1 MKYLDIVRTANA
13 NLRKSKLR
21 TFLTIGAVFMGALTL
36 MLTTG
41 VGQGLK
47 SYVDEQVSA
56 VGAKDALL
64 INVKTEGGG
73 PVSNDDPKE
82 YDPAKKQAS
91 ADFTNMPT
99 LSTEDVENIRNTE
112 GINSVQLFYSIA
124 PEYITRAG
132 QGKFVITVS
141 QAVDGLNQ
149 PMRAGRQ
156 ASNATNAR
164 EITLPP
170 SFVSKLGF
178 TSDQEAVDKPV
189 SLAFKNSQGQIFEV
203 SATVVGIQEKTL
215 IQGNAANAN
224 DALMKAAYDQAT
236 IGVPDFQR
244 NQYSLVVAKFDV
256 NMSEQSLK
264 DLKQRLSDQGY
275 AASTLDDQ
283 LGIITSVIDGI
294 TTFLNVFAAI
304 ALAAASFG
312 IVNTLLMAVQERT
325 REIGLMKALGMGRL
339 KIFTLFSLEA
349 VLIGLWGALI
359 ALGVANILG
368 RVGSTIASRTI
379 FKNFEG
385 LELFSFPA
393 KAMLPII
400 LLIVAI
406 AFLAGTLPAYRA
418 SRKDPIEALRYE

>member
-1 MKYLDIVRTANA
+1 MKLRDIILTANS

-21 TFLTIGAVFMGALTL
+21 TILTIGAVFMGALTL

-47 SYVDEQVSA
+47 TYVDEQVSA
-56 VGAKDALL
+56 VGAKDAL
-64 INVKTEGGG
+64 IISVKTEGGG

-82 YDPAKKQAS
+82 YDPAKKQAT

-99 LSTEDVENIRNTE
+99 LSTADVDKIKSTKGVE
-112 GINSVQLFYSIA
+112 SVQLFYMVT
-124 PEYITRAG
+124 PEYITRQD
-132 QGKFVITVS
+132 QGKYIITVS

-149 PMRAGRQ
+149 PMRLGNQ
-156 ASNATNAR
+156 VNNATSDNQ
-164 EITLPP
+164 ITLPP
-170 SFVSKLGF
+170 SFVGKLGF
-178 TSDQEAVDKPV
+178 ANDQDAVGKIV
-189 SLAFKNSQGQIFEV
+189 SLAFKGGSGEIFEV
-203 SATVVGIQEKTL
+203 PATVAGIQEKTL

-224 DALMKAAYDQAT
+224 DALMKQAFDQAT
-236 IGVPDFQR
+236 AGIPDFQR
-244 NQYSLVVAKFDV
+244 NQFGLVVAKFDI
-256 NMSEQSLK
+256 NMNEQELK
-264 DLKQRLSDQGY
+264 DLKQRLGDQGY

-312 IVNTLLMAVQERT
+312 IVNTLFMAVQERT

-349 VLIGLWGALI
+349 VLIGFWGALI
-359 ALGVANILG
+359 ALGAANILG
-368 RVGSTIASRTI
+368 RVGSKVATNTI

-393 KAMLPII
+393 KAVLPII
-400 LLIVAI
+400 LLIIAI
-406 AFLAGTLPAYRA
+406 AFLAGTLPARRA
-418 SRKDPIEALRYE
+418 SKKDPIEALRYE